1 MKFSEICKN
10 NLLKAQEESKALNH
24 MKVEPEHIIWVELLI
39 NQAKL
44 QDYLDTKDISKA
56 TVQGLLKERMKSLPR
71 LATTETRA
79 ASDRM
84 KGVFAK
90 AEKDHETIDW
100 HHLVL
105 ASLEIEKDPL
115 ADLIWD
121 AAITPYEY
129 RDFISGEE
137 KISAVRETTIGDSVK
152 EDVLSKYCIDLI
164 KQAESG
170 KLTPVIGRQKE
181 IRQITTILSQKMTN
195 NPILIG
201 DPGVGKTQIVEGLA
215 LKIFNKEA
223 GPILDGKRIL
233 SLDVGLLLAGANYR
247 GEFEE
252 RLKTIISELAKAKGE
267 VILFIDEIH
276 TLMGAGQT
284 SGALDAANLIKPPL
298 ARGELWVIGA
308 TTYAE
313 YRKHIEKDPAFSR
326 RFVRINVPEPTNDE
340 TFQILQGVRER
351 FRAHHNIPIED
362 EQLKTIV
369 TLSGKYIGDNQFPAK
384 AIQMLDNVLARVR
397 IAQVLNE
404 IEEAKVT
411 DMQVAEAIGD
421 KTDIPVH
428 KIFQDES
435 KRLLDLEK
443 TLGVNIVGQ
452 DKAIGVVADRLRM
465 MSLPFRDSN
474 KPRGVFLFIGPS
486 GIGKTELAKRI
497 ADELYASTK
506 QLLRIDMSEFSDDHS
521 SKRLTGADPG
531 LVGYEEGGVLTE
543 AIRRRPY
550 SLVLLDEVD
559 KAHKKVLQ
567 LFLQVFDDGRLTDN
581 QGNTINFSNTVFI
594 LTSNHGYS
602 GFSDTMTLSREE
614 LAERAVN
621 QLKTHIG
628 PEFIKRIDEIVIF
641 DFLEKEHV
649 DEIINRKI
657 AAYEKSFSNA
667 PGAKELKI
675 EIADDARQLIK
686 DNGYEREFGARSII
700 NYIDTTIASKISVA
714 ILNKRQET
722 GGMFYPEKLTI
733 KADGPELE
741 IELN

>member
-1 MKFSEICKN
+1 MLFRS
-10 NLLKAQEESKALNH
+10 
-24 MKVEPEHIIWVELLI
+24 MLI
-39 NQAKL
+39 NQAKFD
-44 QDYLDTKDISKA
+44 DYLESKDISKA
-56 TVQGLLKERMKSLPR
+56 TVQGLLKERMNSLAR
-71 LATTETRA
+71 SATTETRS
-79 ASDRM
+79 ASERM
-84 KGVFAK
+84 KQAFAR
-90 AEKDHETIDW
+90 AEKDNEAIDW

-105 ASLEIEKDPL
+105 AALEIEKDPL
-115 ADLIWD
+115 ADMIWD

-129 RDFISGEE
+129 RDYISSEE
-137 KISAVRETTIGDSVK
+137 KVSAVREKSIGESVK
-152 EDVLSKYCIDLI
+152 EDVLSKFCIDLV
-164 KQAESG
+164 KQAETG

-195 NPILIG
+195 NPILVG

-215 LKIFNKEA
+215 LKIFQNEA
-223 GPILDGKRIL
+223 GPILNGKKIL
-233 SLDVGLLLAGANYR
+233 TLDVGLLLAGANYR

-326 RFVRINVPEPTNDE
+326 RFVRINVPEPTNEE
-340 TFQILQGVRER
+340 TIQILQGVRER
-351 FRAHHNIPIED
+351 FVAHHNIPIED

-384 AIQMLDNVLARVR
+384 AIQMLDNTLARVR
-397 IAQVLNE
+397 IAHVLNE
-404 IEEAKVT
+404 IEEPKIT
-411 DMQVAEAIGD
+411 DLDVAMAIGD
-421 KTDIPVH
+421 KTDIPVN
-428 KIFQDES
+428 KIFEDES
-435 KRLLDLEK
+435 KRLLELEK
-443 TLGVNIVGQ
+443 TLGINIVGQ
-452 DKAIGVVADRLRM
+452 DKAIGTVADRMRM
-465 MSLPFRDSN
+465 MSLPFRDTN

-497 ADELYASTK
+497 ADELYASDK

-602 GFSDTMTLSREE
+602 GFADTMELDQDA
-614 LAERAVN
+614 LAERAVK
-621 QLKTHIG
+621 QLKSHIG
-628 PEFIKRIDEIVIF
+628 PEFIKRIDEIVLF
-641 DFLEKEHV
+641 KFLEKEHV

-657 AAYEKSFSNA
+657 TAYEKSFSNA

-675 EIADDARQLIK
+675 EISDEAREIIK
-686 DNGYEREFGARSII
+686 ENGYEREFGARSII

-714 ILNKRQET
+714 ILNKRQDT
-722 GGMFYPEKLTI
+722 GGMFFPEKLTI
-733 KADGPELE
+733 NAENNDLT
-741 IELN
+741 IVLD